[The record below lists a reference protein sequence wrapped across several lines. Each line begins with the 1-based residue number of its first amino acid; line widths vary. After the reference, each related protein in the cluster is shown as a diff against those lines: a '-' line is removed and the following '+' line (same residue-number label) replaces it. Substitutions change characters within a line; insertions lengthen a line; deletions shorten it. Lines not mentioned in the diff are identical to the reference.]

1 MVWQSCFGQSRP
13 LTSFKASG
21 VFKSSLVNKAFVGNK
36 GLRPKPLVS
45 AGPGSQ
51 CSCPGWGGGER
62 RRGHGKRHSG
72 NLDRKPQVAVGR
84 RPAPPGLSCPELPCC
99 PSASA
104 WFWGVSVCL
113 GFHRSAFGHKLL
125 FKGSEEC

>member
-51 CSCPGWGGGER
+51 CSCPGWGGGGEA
-62 RRGHGKRHSG
+62 SVP
-72 NLDRKPQVAVGR
+72 LPAVGK
-84 RPAPPGLSCPELPCC
+84 
-99 PSASA
+99 
-104 WFWGVSVCL
+104 WGGGTGVGGTGSGTL
-113 GFHRSAFGHKLL
+113 GT
-125 FKGSEEC
+125 

>member
-62 RRGHGKRHSG
+62 RQSPFPPSG
-72 NLDRKPQVAVGR
+72 SGAEGQESGAREAALWEL
-84 RPAPPGLSCPELPCC
+84 RP
-99 PSASA
+99 
-104 WFWGVSVCL
+104 
-113 GFHRSAFGHKLL
+113 
-125 FKGSEEC
+125 